1 MPLGLRVVLVAALS
15 LLAQAAASAEFRRI
29 EITIHGMDCATCA
42 HAVRVAALKIDGVET
57 VTISLQR
64 AVADIRMREGNRVTI
79 EQIRQMVRRSGF
91 TPREASV
98 TVIGSAIER
107 GGAPAIAVSGIDQV
121 LIVNV
126 QRSDAAALKAIEDAR
141 GTAPSVVSKITGT
154 LEPVAG
160 QPDQIAVWKICPLV
174 LPFRPC
180 DQQLL
185 DSSSYSLPPSRP
197 DARETVR
204 PLRRDATQSL
214 LIRRPHIPRPV
225 GRRISRVPTRSRS

>member
-1 MPLGLRVVLVAALS
+1 MPLGLRVVLVAALFF
-15 LLAQAAASAEFRRI
+15 LAQSAASAEFRRI

-98 TVIGSAIER
+98 TVIGSAVER

-126 QRSDAAALKAIEDAR
+126 QRSDAAALKAVEDAR
-141 GTAPSVVSKITGT
+141 RAAPSVESEITGT
-154 LEPVAG
+154 LEPAAG
-160 QPDQIAVWKICPLV
+160 QPDQITVTTA
-174 LPFRPC
+174 RARQA
-180 DQQLL
+180 QQEEDRSEGSRLQL
-185 DSSSYSLPPSRP
+185 GKYALWSYHSPHAINSCSTPHR
-197 DARETVR
+197 THCG
-204 PLRRDATQSL
+204 LR
-214 LIRRPHIPRPV
+214 
-225 GRRISRVPTRSRS
+225 GRMPEKRSGL